1 MHSQRNCRW
10 GSSWRLRIRGVVEG
24 TATHLFIPRLA
35 ELCRRGDPPPKLVTT
50 FGFETSGEAWSAA
63 KTGDAVNRLPD
74 AALTALEIWDQVG

>member
-1 MHSQRNCRW
+1 
-10 GSSWRLRIRGVVEG
+10 
-24 TATHLFIPRLA
+24 
-35 ELCRRGDPPPKLVTT
+35 LVTT